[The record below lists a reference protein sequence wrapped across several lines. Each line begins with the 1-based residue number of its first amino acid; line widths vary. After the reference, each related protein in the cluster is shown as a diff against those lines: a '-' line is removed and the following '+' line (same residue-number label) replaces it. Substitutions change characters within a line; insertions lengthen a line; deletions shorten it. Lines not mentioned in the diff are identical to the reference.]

1 MRYQLHLLR
10 RTTAF
15 LADPLSPTSDI
26 LFIRQEFLARF
37 RPYYRRKGESL
48 SHVRRRSAWSMINQP
63 AVASE
68 GSWLFVAFWLQQCKV
83 LGIALVLMQVSMQT
97 VSRIPTV
104 RYWPP
109 QGSNSAPAL
118 IQGSWR

>member
-48 SHVRRRSAWSMINQP
+48 SHVRRRYDQSASGCFGRKLVVRCLLVTTMQSTWNSTRSHAGVDADSLTNTHGAVLAATGFQLSACAHSRIL
-63 AVASE
+63 AVA
-68 GSWLFVAFWLQQCKV
+68 
-83 LGIALVLMQVSMQT
+83 
-97 VSRIPTV
+97 
-104 RYWPP
+104 Y
-109 QGSNSAPAL
+109 
-118 IQGSWR
+118 